1 MHLLR
6 KQIAFIPQSP
16 FLIQGTI
23 RENLDPFNELSDE
36 EIAAVIQEVNLK
48 EKIESFEHGINTY
61 CSEANNLFSA
71 GQKQLICL
79 ARAIVRKAKILVL
92 DEATANVDLETDN
105 FIQRKLK
112 ERFSTCTVLIVA
124 HRLATI
130 IDSDRI
136 LVMSDGE
143 AREFNHPYSLMVR
156 STTDES
162 ITANRGYFS
171 QMVLETGAE
180 TALSLF
186 EIAKDSYKK
195 SNEKW
200 PTTPATADDD

>member
-1 MHLLR
+1 
-6 KQIAFIPQSP
+6 
-16 FLIQGTI
+16 
-23 RENLDPFNELSDE
+23 
-36 EIAAVIQEVNLK
+36 VIVEVNLK
-48 EKIESFEHGINTY
+48 EKIDSLPLGINTY

-143 AREFNHPYSLMVR
+143 AMEYNHPYCLMVK
-156 STTDES
+156 SVGDEH
-162 ITANRGYFS
+162 ITRQHGYFS
-171 QMVLETGAE
+171 KMVLETDAE

-186 EIAKDSYKK
+186 EMAKESYEKSHKK
-195 SNEKW
+195 WQTVPKADEAVK
-200 PTTPATADDD
+200 ADDVFFQEQDSAREARESKQASEGRE

>member
-1 MHLLR
+1 M
-6 KQIAFIPQSP
+6 
-16 FLIQGTI
+16 
-23 RENLDPFNELSDE
+23 
-36 EIAAVIQEVNLK
+36 
-48 EKIESFEHGINTY
+48 
-61 CSEANNLFSA
+61 
-71 GQKQLICL
+71 
-79 ARAIVRKAKILVL
+79 RKAKILVL

-143 AREFNHPYSLMVR
+143 AREFNHPYCLMVKTQ
-156 STTDES
+156 SDES
-162 ITANRGYFS
+162 ITAHRGYFS

-186 EIAKDSYKK
+186 EIAKDSY
-195 SNEKW
+195 
-200 PTTPATADDD
+200 

>member
-1 MHLLR
+1 M
-6 KQIAFIPQSP
+6 
-16 FLIQGTI
+16 
-23 RENLDPFNELSDE
+23 
-36 EIAAVIQEVNLK
+36 NLK

-186 EIAKDSYKK
+186 EIAKDSFKK

-200 PTTPATADDD
+200 PTAPATADDD